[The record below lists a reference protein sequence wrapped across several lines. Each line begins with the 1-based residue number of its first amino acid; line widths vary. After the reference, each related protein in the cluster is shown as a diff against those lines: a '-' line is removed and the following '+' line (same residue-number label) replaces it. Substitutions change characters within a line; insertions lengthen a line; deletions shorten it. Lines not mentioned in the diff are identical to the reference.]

1 MCGRLP
7 VVTDPWPQLSDLAH
21 KHGVATEF
29 WDWQGRHTRVSAE
42 TIVTVLGALGV
53 DASSYDST
61 NTALYYDWLHR
72 WQRMLPPCVVARAGT
87 SPWFG
92 VHVDHGSD
100 VEVWVETEDGSRRAD
115 VHQQDHWIHPEQ
127 VDNRLIGEATFAV
140 PADLP
145 MGYHRLVARSGDQR
159 ATCPLIVT
167 PAWVGLPEALGDR
180 RTWGLALQLYSVRSQ
195 RSWGVGDLADLSDLT
210 TWAGVEHG
218 AGFMLV
224 NPLHAAEP
232 AVPMEPSPYLPS
244 TRRFV
249 NPLYLRVEA
258 VDEYAY
264 LDEPARA
271 EIERL
276 RASVLGL
283 NEAHAVDRDATWA
296 AKDAALRIVH
306 RVARSPGR
314 ETSYRAYL
322 ADEGQGLVDFA
333 TWSMLS
339 VRHGADWREWPPE
352 LRDPRSDA
360 VARSRETY
368 ADDVDYYCWLQWVL
382 DEQLRAV
389 QDEAQSAHMPIG
401 LMQDLAVGVHPDGY
415 DAWGLQDVLA
425 QGITVGAPPDAFN
438 QQGQDWSQPPWRPDR
453 LAETGYAAYRDLLRT
468 VLRHA
473 GGLRVDHIIGLF
485 RLWWIPEGGPPT
497 EGTYVR
503 YDHEAL
509 IGILALEAVRAG
521 AVLVGEDLGTVEPW
535 VRDYLRERG
544 ILGTSVLWFEYD
556 HEGKPLAPEHWRE
569 LCLATVTTHDLPPS
583 AGYLAGDHVRL
594 RDELGLLTRDVDE
607 EMAVDVAE
615 RQAWLDVLVARGLL
629 DRSAGTAQTIEALHR
644 LLMWSPARL
653 VGVSL
658 TDLVGDRRTQNQ
670 PGTTDEYPNWRVS
683 LTGPDG
689 DVLGVEDVT
698 SSPTAATLPRLVGGR

>member
-1 MCGRLP
+1 M
-7 VVTDPWPQLSDLAH
+7 TDPWPQLSDLAH

-127 VDNRLIGEATFAV
+127 VNNRLIGEATFAI

-258 VDEYAY
+258 IDEYAY

-283 NEAHAVDRDATWA
+283 NEALAVDRDATWA
-296 AKDAALRIVH
+296 AKDAALRI
-306 RVARSPGR
+306 RSPGR
-314 ETSYRAYL
+314 A
-322 ADEGQGLVDFA
+322 Q
-333 TWSMLS
+333 
-339 VRHGADWREWPPE
+339 
-352 LRDPRSDA
+352 PR
-360 VARSRETY
+360 T
-368 ADDVDYYCWLQWVL
+368 
-382 DEQLRAV
+382 
-389 QDEAQSAHMPIG
+389 
-401 LMQDLAVGVHPDGY
+401 
-415 DAWGLQDVLA
+415 
-425 QGITVGAPPDAFN
+425 
-438 QQGQDWSQPPWRPDR
+438 
-453 LAETGYAAYRDLLRT
+453 RDL
-468 VLRHA
+468 VP
-473 GGLRVDHIIGLF
+473 GL
-485 RLWWIPEGGPPT
+485 
-497 EGTYVR
+497 
-503 YDHEAL
+503 
-509 IGILALEAVRAG
+509 
-521 AVLVGEDLGTVEPW
+521 
-535 VRDYLRERG
+535 
-544 ILGTSVLWFEYD
+544 
-556 HEGKPLAPEHWRE
+556 
-569 LCLATVTTHDLPPS
+569 
-583 AGYLAGDHVRL
+583 
-594 RDELGLLTRDVDE
+594 
-607 EMAVDVAE
+607 
-615 RQAWLDVLVARGLL
+615 
-629 DRSAGTAQTIEALHR
+629 
-644 LLMWSPARL
+644 
-653 VGVSL
+653 
-658 TDLVGDRRTQNQ
+658 
-670 PGTTDEYPNWRVS
+670 PG
-683 LTGPDG
+683 
-689 DVLGVEDVT
+689 
-698 SSPTAATLPRLVGGR
+698 

>member
-1 MCGRLP
+1 M
-7 VVTDPWPQLSDLAH
+7 TDPWPQLSDLANA
-21 KHGVATEF
+21 HGVATEF
-29 WDWQGRHTRVSAE
+29 WDWQGQHTRVPAE
-42 TIVTVLGALGV
+42 TIVTVLAALGV

-61 NTALYYDWLHR
+61 NVALYYDWLHR
-72 WQRMLPPCVVARAGT
+72 WERMLPPCVVARTGS

-92 VHVDHGSD
+92 VHVDHGAE
-100 VEVWVETEDGSRRAD
+100 VEVWIETEDGSRRAD
-115 VHQQDHWIHPEQ
+115 VHQQNHWVNPEH
-127 VDNRLIGEATFAV
+127 VNNRLIGEATFAV
-140 PADLP
+140 PGDLP
-145 MGYHRLVARSGDQR
+145 MGYHRLVAQSGEQR
-159 ATCPLIVT
+159 AECPLIIT

-195 RSWGVGDLADLSDLT
+195 RSWGVGDLVDLTDLT
-210 TWAGVEHG
+210 TWAGVEHA

-258 VDEYAY
+258 IDEYAY
-264 LDEPARA
+264 LDEAARA
-271 EIERL
+271 EVERL
-276 RASVLGL
+276 RASVLADNGAL
-283 NEAHAVDRDATWA
+283 AIDRDASWA
-296 AKDAALRIVH
+296 AKDAALRLVH

-314 ETSYRAYL
+314 ESSYRAYL
-322 ADEGQGLVDFA
+322 ADEGEGLVDFA
-333 TWSMLS
+333 TWCVLS
-339 VRHGADWREWPPE
+339 VTHGADWHEWPTE
-352 LRDPRSDA
+352 LHDPRGEA
-360 VARSRETY
+360 VEQQRASH
-368 ADDVDYYCWLQWVL
+368 ADDVDYYCWLQWVV

-389 QDEAQSAHMPIG
+389 QDEAHDVGMPIG
-401 LMQDLAVGVHPDGY
+401 LMQDLAVGVHPNGS

-453 LAETGYAAYRDLLRT
+453 LAATGYAAYRDLLRT
-468 VLRHA
+468 VFRHA

-485 RLWWIPEGGPPT
+485 RLWWIPQGRPPT

-509 IGILALEAVRAG
+509 IGILALEAVRSG
-521 AVLVGEDLGTVEPW
+521 AILVGEDLGTVEPW

-556 HEGKPLAPEHWRE
+556 GAGKPLAPEHWRE
-569 LCLATVTTHDLPPS
+569 LCLATVTTHDLPPT
-583 AGYLAGDHVRL
+583 AGYLAGDHVLL
-594 RDELGLLTRDVDE
+594 RDELGLLTRDVNE
-607 EMAVDVAE
+607 EMAIDVAE
-615 RQAWLDVLVARGLL
+615 RQAWLDVLADRGLL
-629 DRSAGTAQTIEALHR
+629 DPSAGTAQTVEALHR

-653 VGVSL
+653 IGVSL
-658 TDLVGDRRTQNQ
+658 TDMVGDRRTQNQ

-689 DVLGVEDVT
+689 AVLGVETVT
-698 SSPTAATLPRLVGGR
+698 TSPAAAALPRVVGGR